1 MSPRIFNGDC
11 IDEMKKLPDNSVDMV
26 WTDLPYATK
35 TFGKCVDCEWDNA
48 INLPA
53 MWDEFMRIKKDAHTP
68 IFFSCNVKL
77 GYDLI
82 RTAPKKCP
90 FRYDLIWVKSAP
102 TSFLSARRMPMRKHE
117 LIYVFYE
124 RLPFYD
130 LSSHTHKF
138 KKTKPRTNKNTI
150 YGVAAHQNG
159 KEGSYNPPLPLS
171 VIKNGNKKQLEEG
184 VKIISKAGTKS
195 ILSTKE
201 QVVYGYEGKKGSE
214 SHYDPPLP
222 KSVII
227 SDKKVETMNYKS
239 KDTIYGEIDVED
251 FKGRNGKSRY
261 DPPLP
266 KSVIICDNKVD
277 AINTIYGSNH
287 WTEDDVKKGGH
298 KTRYDPPLPKSV
310 LKEYPNSKI
319 YGNVLRESNK
329 LAGAGQSRY
338 DPPLPTSVN
347 KTDIYGM
354 NHKECQAKGFR
365 NKKYEPPLPTSV
377 NKEWRKKEDE
387 KYTPPSIKK
396 RQSDCYNVRDRIAS
410 GKLKRGGNMEWEPKL
425 PVSYIDGTTD
435 EICPVCSHYPDT
447 ILDIKSKK
455 GKHST
460 QKPVDLIKWCL
471 KYYSREGDV
480 ILDCCMGSGSTGVAC
495 VEMGREFIGIELD
508 EDIFKVA
515 TERVM
520 EAKLI

>member
-1 MSPRIFNGDC
+1 MIRGLYVLIKCIIRFYDIFFLLLFFKMSPRIFNGDC

-159 KEGSYNPPLPLS
+159 KEGSN
-171 VIKNGNKKQLEEG
+171 
-184 VKIISKAGTKS
+184 
-195 ILSTKE
+195 
-201 QVVYGYEGKKGSE
+201 
-214 SHYDPPLP
+214 DPPLP
-222 KSVII
+222 RSVVKE
-227 SDKKVETMNYKS
+227 DKKVETMNYKS

-266 KSVIICDNKVD
+266 KSVIISDNKVD

-298 KTRYDPPLPKSV
+298 KTRYDPPLP
-310 LKEYPNSKI
+310 
-319 YGNVLRESNK
+319 
-329 LAGAGQSRY
+329 
-338 DPPLPTSVN
+338 TSVN

-354 NHKECQAKGFR
+354 NHKECQAKGYR

-425 PVSYIDGTTD
+425 PVSYIDGSTD

>member
-1 MSPRIFNGDC
+1 
-11 IDEMKKLPDNSVDMV
+11 
-26 WTDLPYATK
+26 
-35 TFGKCVDCEWDNA
+35 VDCEWDNA

-77 GYDLI
+77 GFDLI

-102 TSFLSARRMPMRKHE
+102 TSFLSARKMPMRKHE

-150 YGVAAHQNG
+150 YGVAAHKNG
-159 KEGSYNPPLPLS
+159 KEGSYNPPLPRS
-171 VIKNGNKKQLEEG
+171 VVNEN
-184 VKIISKAGTKS
+184 
-195 ILSTKE
+195 
-201 QVVYGYEGKKGSE
+201 
-214 SHYDPPLP
+214 
-222 KSVII
+222 
-227 SDKKVETMNYKS
+227 KKVETMNYKS
-239 KDTIYGEIDVED
+239 NSIYGEVEVEE

-266 KSVIICDNKVD
+266 KSVIISDNKQGEYLTKAGIIYNNGNPLPVNDYSGAGRKNGESAYEPPLPKSVIISDNKVD
-277 AINTIYGSNH
+277 ATNTIYGSNH

-298 KTRYDPPLPKSV
+298 KTRYEPPLPKSV
-310 LKEYPNSKI
+310 IISD
-319 YGNVLRESNK
+319 NK
-329 LAGAGQSRY
+329 PSEVYHDYKQQGSSGTNY
-338 DPPLPTSVN
+338 EPPLPTSVN

-447 ILDIKSKK
+447 ILDVKSKK

-520 EAKLI
+520 GAKLI